1 MALKNILDKF
11 AFGTYDFV
19 YLRIDFKSGCNV
31 GYAFINFADANGM
44 LSLIDRMERR
54 LWPGFNSDKTAEISY
69 ATIQGREALVQKF
82 RNSSVMQETP
92 YCRPRLMYTL
102 VDADTMGQPPR

>member
-44 LSLIDRMERR
+44 LSLIDRMEALTPTRLPRFRTRRSRVVRR
-54 LWPGFNSDKTAEISY
+54 LS
-69 ATIQGREALVQKF
+69 R
-82 RNSSVMQETP
+82 SSVTLRS
-92 YCRPRLMYTL
+92 CKRLRTAVL
-102 VDADTMGQPPR
+102 A